1 MEVTYCLDRG
11 SSRSALISDTPRD
24 SPNKAFSERC
34 PAVSN
39 LLVWIFP
46 GILADFR
53 PNAWPVRNGGA
64 RRIQSVYKRV
74 MVSEQ
79 TLMFVLVAVVVV
91 AIGAFFVLRRPG
103 PNRDDD
109 FDLAN
114 TLARLRETTE
124 QLHGNQKILADRVQ
138 QSHGSMNERLD
149 TLHKRLGDGLAQ
161 QTEKTG
167 ETLKTLHER
176 LAVIDVAQKNITDLS
191 QQMVG
196 LQDILSNKQARGA
209 FGEIQLNDLVSSILP
224 PSAYQTQATLSN
236 GKRVDCLLLLPLP
249 PGPIA
254 IDSKFPLESY
264 AALQAATDDG
274 ARVQA
279 ERAFSADVSKHIKDI
294 AEKYILP
301 GETAESAIMFLP
313 SEAIYAELHANAK
326 LRGVVEESFRRRVWV
341 VSPTTLMATLN
352 TVRAVLKDAR
362 MKEQAGV
369 IQKQVQELITDVGRL
384 DERVGKLKTHFGQA
398 EKDITDIQT
407 STRKIVS
414 KGEKIEAVQLGDDT
428 SPAEDLPPPAPVER
442 KLI

>member
-1 MEVTYCLDRG
+1 MPKTIEGACH
-11 SSRSALISDTPRD
+11 AL
-24 SPNKAFSERC
+24 
-34 PAVSN
+34 
-39 LLVWIFP
+39 
-46 GILADFR
+46 
-53 PNAWPVRNGGA
+53 
-64 RRIQSVYKRV
+64 SVYKRN
-74 MVSEQ
+74 
-79 TLMFVLVAVVVV
+79 MFTQQEFMFALVALVLVALIAVML
-91 AIGAFFVLRRPG
+91 LRRSG
-103 PNRDDD
+103 RSRDEDIG
-109 FDLAN
+109 L
-114 TLARLRETTE
+114 TSTISRLLEAAERLDTK
-124 QLHGNQKILADRVQ
+124 HAVLADRLQ
-138 QSHGSMNERLD
+138 QTQGTMNERLD
-149 TLHKRLGDGLAQ
+149 ALHKRLGDGLAH

-264 AALQAATDDG
+264 ATLQAATDDIT
-274 ARVQA
+274 RVQA
-279 ERAFSADVSKHIKDI
+279 ERSFSADVSKHVKDI

-313 SEAIYAELHANAK
+313 SEAIYAELHANPK
-326 LRGVVEESFRRRVWV
+326 LRGVIEDSFRRRVWI

-369 IQKQVQELITDVGRL
+369 IQKEVQELIKDVVRL
-384 DERVGKLKTHFGQA
+384 DDRVGKLQTHFGQA
-398 EKDITDIQT
+398 DKDINDIQT
-407 STRKIVS
+407 STRKIINR
-414 KGEKIEAVQLGDDT
+414 GEKIEAVQLGDDA
-428 SPAEDLPPPAPVER
+428 SPVEDLPPARPVDVDR

>member
-1 MEVTYCLDRG
+1 MFSDREIMI
-11 SSRSALISDTPRD
+11 ALG
-24 SPNKAFSERC
+24 AL
-34 PAVSN
+34 V
-39 LLVWIFP
+39 LL
-46 GILADFR
+46 A
-53 PNAWPVRNGGA
+53 
-64 RRIQSVYKRV
+64 
-74 MVSEQ
+74 
-79 TLMFVLVAVVVV
+79 LVAVVV
-91 AIGAFFVLRRPG
+91 LRRSG
-103 PNRDDD
+103 RSSDEE
-109 FDLAN
+109 LGLTT
-114 TLARLRETTE
+114 TLMRLQETAE
-124 QLHGNQKILADRVQ
+124 RLNGNQAILADRLQ
-138 QSHGSMNERLD
+138 QTQGTMNERLD
-149 TLHKRLGDGLAQ
+149 SLHKRLGDGLAQ

-176 LAVIDVAQKNITDLS
+176 LAVIDVAQQNITDLS

-209 FGEIQLNDLVSSILP
+209 FGEIQLNDLVSGILP
-224 PSAYQTQATLSN
+224 PNAYQTQATLSN

-264 AALQAATDDG
+264 AALQAATDDI

-279 ERAFSADVSKHIKDI
+279 ERAFSADVSRHVKDI

-313 SEAIYAELHANAK
+313 SEAIYAELHANPK
-326 LRGVVEESFRRRVWV
+326 LRGVVEDSFRRRVWI

-384 DERVGKLKTHFGQA
+384 DERVGKLQTHFGQA
-398 EKDITDIQT
+398 EKDITEIEI

-414 KGEKIEAVQLGDDT
+414 KGEKIEAVQLVDGA
-428 SPAEDLPPPAPVER
+428 SPVEDLPPPKPVEH